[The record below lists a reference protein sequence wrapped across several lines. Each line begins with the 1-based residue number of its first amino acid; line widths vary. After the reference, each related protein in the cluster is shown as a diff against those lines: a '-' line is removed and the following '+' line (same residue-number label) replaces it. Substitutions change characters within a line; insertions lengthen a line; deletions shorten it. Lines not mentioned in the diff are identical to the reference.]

1 MDRTFM
7 TLESQNRFLGLF
19 IERESISV
27 SLLRPLLTAA
37 QHWENVA
44 GVSQEGRRVCPSS
57 NYLRPCP
64 EHLQEEPVCWGLQG
78 RREVLK
84 RRSRDFCCIVGES
97 AWPSRRQGTVCAA
110 FGVGK
115 LHLHSCLFGF

>member
-37 QHWENVA
+37 QQWENVA

-84 RRSRDFCCIVGES
+84 RRSRDRLHRVRG
-97 AWPSRRQGTVCAA
+97 
-110 FGVGK
+110 GK
-115 LHLHSCLFGF
+115 IALAQLPLWLLRTRS